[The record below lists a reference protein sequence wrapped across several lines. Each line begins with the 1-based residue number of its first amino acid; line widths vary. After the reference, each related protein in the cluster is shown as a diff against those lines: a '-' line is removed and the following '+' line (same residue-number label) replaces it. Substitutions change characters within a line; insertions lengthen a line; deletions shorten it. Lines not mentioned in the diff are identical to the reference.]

1 MKRTDPPV
9 GPGPE
14 DRMKMTELMDEE
26 IEEGN
31 WYVEIPLMKLPQ
43 QCTWAVYR
51 EGISTSS

>member
-14 DRMKMTELMDEE
+14 DRMKMTELTDEE

-31 WYVEIPLMKLPQ
+31 WYVEIPLMKPPQ
-43 QCTWAVYR
+43 QCTWAVYT